1 MEQEKRCENCKYFLV
16 HYIKGKI
23 SFNKLFEGHCTNGEI
38 PWKIRKNDIQDKH
51 CCEKWESN
59 EFVKTKRKESI
70 IRVITDMRSTLLKIE
85 ELLSDES

>member
-38 PWKIRKNDIQDKH
+38 PWKIRKNDVQDKH

-59 EFVKTKRKESI
+59 G
-70 IRVITDMRSTLLKIE
+70 LLKQKE
-85 ELLSDES
+85 KKAL